1 MRKYLACVVLAVT
14 VGLPATAAADPVRVT
29 SGQFNIDHE
38 GDWYVYS
45 GEGFDIRLSR
55 ADTLVNYGLWVD
67 KIWGDTC
74 FIPMTDET
82 CTLGETLDVSF
93 TTPADSYMG
102 IGDVTI
108 GDTTYESVALRGT
121 LDFDFTPILL
131 TSELSEFSNGRSPF
145 AFSGVIRGLTNG
157 TELFSISLFGAGRT
171 HIPLFREGNMVF
183 GEEGKVI
190 YEFEDIAATP
200 EPATLLLLGTG
211 LAATIA
217 RRRRSGR

>member
-1 MRKYLACVVLAVT
+1 MRNFLAAIALAVM
-14 VGLPATAAADPVRVT
+14 VGLPAPAAADPLRVT

-38 GDWYVYS
+38 GDWYVYF
-45 GEGFDIRLSR
+45 GEGFDIRL
-55 ADTLVNYGLWVD
+55 DPGLVNYGLWVE
-67 KIWGDTC
+67 KIWGRTC

-82 CTLGETLDVSF
+82 CAVGETLDVSF
-93 TTPADSYMG
+93 TTPTDTHLG
-102 IGDVTI
+102 IGDATI
-108 GDTTYESVALRGT
+108 GGSTYESVTVRGT

-131 TSELSEFSNGRSPF
+131 TSDMPEFSNGRSPF

-157 TELFSISLFGAGRT
+157 NELFSISLFGAGRT
-171 HIPLFREGNMVF
+171 HIPLFREGNLVF

-200 EPATLLLLGTG
+200 EPATVLLLGTG

-217 RRRRSGR
+217 RRRRPDR